1 MLTSTIVI
9 SGLVVLSTGGLFVY
23 SKFKNKKNE
32 IEKEIVTPYT
42 RPAQERIKFSKVNDN
57 IKSTP
62 TSTSSIKQKITPSR
76 SSNTIRSH
84 NTYDDNFYPTCHD
97 YGSNSHSSS
106 HDSHSSHD
114 SGGSYDSGS
123 CDCGGCD

>member
-9 SGLVVLSTGGLFVY
+9 SGLVVLGVGTFLIHY
-23 SKFKNKKNE
+23 KNKSKKLENE
-32 IEKEIVTPYT
+32 TIAPCA
-42 RPAQERIKFSKVNDN
+42 RPAQERIKFAKVNTD
-57 IKSTP
+57 IKTTP
-62 TSTSSIKQKITPSR
+62 ISTSTTKQTKTPS
-76 SSNTIRSH
+76 NTVRSH